1 MAAITAL
8 WIELLGALFGL
19 IIGVALAIDLGVI
32 GKIRHML
39 LTKGKERFKTLQE
52 TTTMFQIISCSD

>member
-32 GKIRHML
+32 GRAL
-39 LTKGKERFKTLQE
+39 LFY
-52 TTTMFQIISCSD
+52 